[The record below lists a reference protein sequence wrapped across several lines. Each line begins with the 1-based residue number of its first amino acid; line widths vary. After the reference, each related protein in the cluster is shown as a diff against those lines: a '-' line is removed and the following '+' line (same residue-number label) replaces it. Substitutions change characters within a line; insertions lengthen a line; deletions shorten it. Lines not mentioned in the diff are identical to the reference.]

1 MSLGELRTSFHF
13 WAVFFFGG
21 GSGPGFVDGI
31 PGVWDVVNRGPG
43 SASDFLVV
51 YQRAHLYC
59 SQMVGTA
66 GYQDEAGERRA

>member
-1 MSLGELRTSFHF
+1 M
-13 WAVFFFGG
+13 
-21 GSGPGFVDGI
+21 DGI